1 MDGSRQES
9 SRQDRSHS
17 MACSQEDMD
26 NVQSIVQQ
34 VTIEA
39 RLSSQEASQPTLSEP
54 VKDIQEH
61 QEVEVT

>member
-1 MDGSRQES
+1 
-9 SRQDRSHS
+9 

-39 RLSSQEASQPTLSEP
+39 RLSSQEASQPTVSQPEP
-54 VKDIQEH
+54 VLEPVAVQNDPIVDQSE
-61 QEVEVT
+61 